1 MNTAAE
7 RQKKARARKKAGALI
22 QINMWISPEAN
33 RGLRQYAARRSLMLN
48 AALNELLISGNT
60 VPLLPNKSD
69 QLKKIDQAKGKYP
82 SGHHRLFAE
91 VSIAEDCPGRAPQ
104 ICAHKGIYGHKFKGS
119 HGLET
124 TRPLPASPAGA
135 EAGDC

>member
-69 QLKKIDQAKGKYP
+69 QLKKIDQAKGKD
-82 SGHHRLFAE
+82 R
-91 VSIAEDCPGRAPQ
+91 
-104 ICAHKGIYGHKFKGS
+104 GS
-119 HGLET
+119 LEKRGGSSTGQFSKSSTPT
-124 TRPLPASPAGA
+124 TRSDTKSRFFQESLF
-135 EAGDC
+135 DLF